1 MAQCCQGGRHNIFSF
16 LQKVPSSTQMLLY
29 APGTT
34 YTMTPNCTGRL
45 IVRDIHLYAVVW
57 LVNPFRTVH
66 ISTGYI
72 LPILYNCTVQYSSFH
87 LRGPNFNNC
96 QNKQYS
102 TVQKLS
108 IWGKTGWYA
117 KWIIPFN
124 WNSYMHCTN
133 TLLQMYTLTPYICT
147 LCTR

>member
-1 MAQCCQGGRHNIFSF
+1 MLPRGEAQHFFFSS
-16 LQKVPSSTQMLLY
+16 KSALLY
-29 APGTT
+29 TNA
-34 YTMTPNCTGRL
+34 L
-45 IVRDIHLYAVVW
+45 IRPWNNIYNDPKLYRSIDWLLRDIHLYAVVW